1 MAVRKRSDLATRGER
16 VRRRIH
22 GDTHVERNY
31 READDFMWM
40 WQDVTDEFCWGTVW
54 ARPALGPKV
63 RAALSLAMTS
73 AQSQTGAVKMH
84 VKTCLRQGWTESEVG
99 EILLH
104 TYVYAGVYASLS
116 SFAAAREA
124 IAEFREES
132 RQEKTKTRAK
142 TRAKSAGNT
151 GARKAPA
158 RRRPRG

>member
-1 MAVRKRSDLATRGER
+1 MAERKRSDLATRGER

-22 GDTHVERNY
+22 GDAHVERNY

-84 VKTCLRQGWTESEVG
+84 VKTCLRQGWTEREVG

-116 SFAAAREA
+116 AFSAAREA
-124 IAEFREES
+124 IAEFREEQ
-132 RQEKTKTRAK
+132 RQERTRAG
-142 TRAKSAGNT
+142 AKGAKA
-151 GARKAPA
+151 GARKAAPA

>member
-22 GDTHVERNY
+22 GDAHVERNY

-84 VKTCLRQGWTESEVG
+84 VKTCLRQGWTEREVG

-116 SFAAAREA
+116 SFTAAREA
-124 IAEFREES
+124 IAEFREET
-132 RQEKTKTRAK
+132 RQEQAKARAK
-142 TRAKSAGNT
+142 AAGKT
-151 GARKAPA
+151 GSRKAPA

>member
-1 MAVRKRSDLATRGER
+1 MAERKRSDLATRGER

-22 GDTHVERNY
+22 GDAHVERNY
-31 READDFMWM
+31 READEFMWM

-73 AQSQTGAVKMH
+73 AQSQAGAVKMH
-84 VKTCLRQGWTESEVG
+84 VKTCLRQGWTEREVG

-116 SFAAAREA
+116 SFTAAREA
-124 IAEFREES
+124 IAEFREEQ
-132 RQEKTKTRAK
+132 RQEKAKARGTKA
-142 TRAKSAGNT
+142 
-151 GARKAPA
+151 GARKPAPA
-158 RRRPRG
+158 RRRTRG